1 MERLTAFDGE
11 FWVHKDFPPVGEDT
25 IDEFVDCVKELAA
38 RLASIEDILGDEYDL
53 DRLRELVGAD
63 REGRCVMLPCKTGD
77 PVWFKIEDTDGEYIS
92 EDRVTESGTRGFW
105 TSGILDDPDGM
116 HLFTEWNEIGK
127 TAFLTR
133 ESAEATLKGDQNGK
147 Q

>member
-1 MERLTAFDGE
+1 MSVERLTYCDANGE
-11 FWVHKDFPPVGEDT
+11 AWYSDAGTEAD
-25 IDEFVDCVKELAA
+25 
-38 RLASIEDILGDEYDL
+38 RLHFIADMENILGDEYDL

-133 ESAEATLKGDQNGK
+133 ESAEAALKGDHHGEQ
-147 Q
+147 

>member
-1 MERLTAFDGE
+1 MDRPENMC
-11 FWVHKDFPPVGEDT
+11 KPPEYPP
-25 IDEFVDCVKELAA
+25 EMFAEYFESAKKRAL
-38 RLASIEDILGDEYDL
+38 RASQIESILGDDYDL
-53 DRLRELVGAD
+53 ERLCELAEAD
-63 REGRCVMLPCKTGD
+63 RDGRCVMLPCKTGD

-133 ESAEATLKGDQNGK
+133 ESAEAALKGDHHGEQ
-147 Q
+147 